1 MLLFVCAFLSMLAWA
16 LATPVGGYENDET
29 TLTNIYCSRAPN
41 DLCQPDPTDSQQFL
55 IPKAFSRASFEK
67 REYFFCHVTSPDKKT
82 KDLPSARC
90 LYNYQDPNYLNLE
103 NSLSATR
110 NFPLYPS
117 LFATVMGS
125 LASENLIKTIFY
137 VRIVNISSC
146 LLIFAL
152 LYKIAGAKKIEQAFV
167 PWLIFMPSFGM
178 FLLSG
183 NTRSTWSVLGVGSA
197 WLFIERTFNSKILTI
212 RIFSIAGLAISF
224 VLGTGSRWDSLFFTL
239 LSIVVGLLLAR
250 GELFIYL
257 RKKATVVL
265 IGLFVSL
272 TIIGTMAL
280 NLEYARSI
288 SFAILKNLFKSTSI
302 AEFPNWFMSR
312 GVYLPE
318 IFLGAFGGNN
328 GEENWQTAAPPFA
341 LVLNLISLGLVFT
354 KLMKNQF
361 SEHKGVKIFLILLVL
376 AVSYSNDL
384 NNLGAKTR
392 YILPLAVLIVG
403 VMTYSKENA
412 PSLTTKEKL
421 LLSST
426 LGTSYF
432 LSLYAQISRYV
443 QGPSHRSWNLNG
455 SPQWWWSKGPSPMS
469 TLIIGSGS
477 FFILCILVLGV
488 SSNLRRN
495 AHE

>member
-1 MLLFVCAFLSMLAWA
+1 
-16 LATPVGGYENDET
+16 
-29 TLTNIYCSRAPN
+29 
-41 DLCQPDPTDSQQFL
+41 
-55 IPKAFSRASFEK
+55 
-67 REYFFCHVTSPDKKT
+67 
-82 KDLPSARC
+82 
-90 LYNYQDPNYLNLE
+90 
-103 NSLSATR
+103 
-110 NFPLYPS
+110 
-117 LFATVMGS
+117 MGS
-125 LASENLIKTIFY
+125 LASENLIKMIFY
-137 VRIVNISSC
+137 VRIANIASC

-152 LYKIAGAKKIEQAFV
+152 LYKIVGAKKIERVFV

-197 WLFIERTFNSKILTI
+197 WLFMERTFNSKVLTI

-257 RKKATVVL
+257 REKAAVVL
-265 IGLFVSL
+265 LGLFIGL
-272 TIIGTMAL
+272 TIIATMTL
-280 NLEYARSI
+280 NLEYAKSV
-288 SFAILKNLFKSTSI
+288 SFSVLKKIFRSTSI
-302 AEFPNWFMSR
+302 AEFPDWFMSR
-312 GVYLPE
+312 GV
-318 IFLGAFGGNN
+318 GAFGGNN

-361 SEHKGVKIFLILLVL
+361 SEHKGVKVFLILLIL
-376 AVSYSNDL
+376 AVSYSNDI

-392 YILPLAVLIVG
+392 YILPLLALIIG

-443 QGPSHRSWNLNG
+443 HGPSHRSWNLNG

-469 TLIIGSGS
+469 NLIIGSGS
-477 FFILCILVLGV
+477 FFVLCILVLGV

>member
-29 TLTNIYCSRAPN
+29 TLANIYCSRAPN
-41 DLCQPDPTDSQQFL
+41 YLCQPDPTDSQQFL
-55 IPKAFSRASFEK
+55 IPKAFSRSSYEK
-67 REYFFCHVTSPDKKT
+67 REYFFCHVASPDQKT
-82 KDLPSARC
+82 KGLPSARC
-90 LYNYQDPNYLNLE
+90 LYEYQDPNLLNLE
-103 NSLSATR
+103 NSLSATK
-110 NFPLYPS
+110 NFQLYPS

-137 VRIVNISSC
+137 VRIANIASC

-152 LYKIAGAKKIEQAFV
+152 LYKIVGAKKIERAFV

-197 WLFIERTFNSKILTI
+197 WLFMERIFNSKIFNI

-224 VLGTGSRWDSLFFTL
+224 VFGSGSRFDSLFFTL
-239 LSIVVGLLLAR
+239 LSIVVGLQLAR
-250 GELFIYL
+250 SELFIYL
-257 RKKATVVL
+257 QKKTTLVL
-265 IGLFVSL
+265 LGPFIGL
-272 TIIGTMAL
+272 TIVGIMAL
-280 NLEYARSI
+280 NLEYAKSV
-288 SFAILKNLFKSTSI
+288 SFEFLKNLFKSTSI
-302 AEFPNWFMSR
+302 IEFPNWFMSR

-341 LVLNLISLGLVFT
+341 LVLNLISLGMVFT
-354 KLMKNQF
+354 KLQKNQF
-361 SEHKGVKIFLILLVL
+361 SSHKRVKIFLVFLIF
-376 AVSYSNDL
+376 AVSYLYDL

-392 YILPLAVLIVG
+392 YILPLMVLIIS

-412 PSLTTKEKL
+412 PSLTAKEKL

-432 LSLYAQISRYV
+432 LSLYAQMSRYV
-443 QGPSHRSWNLNG
+443 HGPYHRSWNLNA
-455 SPQWWWSKGPSPMS
+455 SSQWWWSKGPSPMS

-488 SSNLRRN
+488 LLNMRRN
-495 AHE
+495 AYE